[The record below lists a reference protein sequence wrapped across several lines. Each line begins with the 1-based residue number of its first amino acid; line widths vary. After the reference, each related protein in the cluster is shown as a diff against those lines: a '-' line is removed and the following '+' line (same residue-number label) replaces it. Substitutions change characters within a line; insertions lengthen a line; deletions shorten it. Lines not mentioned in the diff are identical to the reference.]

1 MPTIIYF
8 TTTAYMVPGEYMD
21 LIDGLKTRRSI
32 RKYQDKPVP
41 DTIIEDILNIARFA
55 PSANNNQPWQFIVI
69 KNQDRKSH
77 LRGGIQDAFISFSKH
92 IVEAPVVLA
101 AWYAPSL
108 LLKQYQPYDVANCI
122 TYVLLAAL
130 AKGLGTC
137 WIGWFS
143 ENKVKTVLS
152 LPKKAKVA
160 ALITLGYP
168 KETPEPKNRKPV
180 KEFVYREVYNQQW

>member
-1 MPTIIYF
+1 
-8 TTTAYMVPGEYMD
+8 MVPGEYMD

-41 DTIIEDILNIARFA
+41 DSTIEDILDIARFA
-55 PSANNNQPWQFIVI
+55 PSANNNQPWQFVVI
-69 KNQDRKSH
+69 KDPDRKSQ
-77 LRGGIQDAFISFSKH
+77 LRGGIRDAFFSFSTH
-92 IVEAPVVLA
+92 ILEAPVVLA
-101 AWYAPSL
+101 AWYTPSF
-108 LLKQYQPYDVANCI
+108 LLKQYQPYDVANCV
-122 TYVLLAAL
+122 TYVLLAAH

-143 ENKVKTVLS
+143 EDRVKTVLS

-168 KETPEPKNRKPV
+168 KETPEPRDRNPV
-180 KEFVYREVYNQQW
+180 KDFVYREVYTQPW